1 MLKKM
6 LVVLLACSLQ
16 TQAETDEI
24 NMQNVEGS
32 LQELPQG
39 EHRSCCG
46 KCKNFCCICT
56 DCANITTAT
65 ISKATITSLAVKGS
79 LTVGG
84 VSVKSAITNYA
95 NFFALMPA
103 DNAAPI
109 AVGSAVLFPQ
119 NGPSSGSITRLTS
132 STFQLGAVG
141 TYEVTWQVSIT
152 ELGQLQLAL
161 NGVGLANTVVGRTVG
176 LSQIVGS
183 TLITTTSANSVLSV
197 INPVGNIAPL
207 TVTASAGGAQPVSAT
222 LTIKQVA

>member
-6 LVVLLACSLQ
+6 FMVLLLACSLHN
-16 TQAETDEI
+16 QADDI
-24 NMQNVEGS
+24 DMQNMPSSE
-32 LQELPQG
+32 QELQQG

-65 ISKATITSLAVKGS
+65 ISKATIASLAVKGS

-84 VSVKSAITNYA
+84 VSVKGTITNYA

-103 DNAAPI
+103 DNAVPV

-119 NGPSSGSITRLTS
+119 NGPTSGTITRLTS
-132 STFQLGAVG
+132 STFQLSAVG
-141 TYEVTWQVSIT
+141 TYEVTWQVSVT
-152 ELGQLQLAL
+152 EPGQLQLAL
-161 NGVGLANTVVGRTVG
+161 NGVGIASTVVGRATG
-176 LSQIVGS
+176 TSQIVGS

-197 INPVGNIAPL
+197 INPVGNAAPL
-207 TVTASAGGAQPVSAT
+207 TVTTSAGGAQPVSAT
-222 LTIKQVA
+222 LTIKQIA